1 MPNGPNCSGATVRWP
16 TCRPWDTRHEY
27 IGRPFFASRSVRH
40 HRNLPKPVVARYNQ
54 ALVRA
59 LANPEVRRK
68 MAEFGSEPVGEAPEH
83 FTSFLVQD
91 RKMWADVIQ
100 SARITLE

>member
-1 MPNGPNCSGATVRWP
+1 
-16 TCRPWDTRHEY
+16 
-27 IGRPFFASRSVRH
+27 
-40 HRNLPKPVVARYNQ
+40 
-54 ALVRA
+54 
-59 LANPEVRRK
+59 